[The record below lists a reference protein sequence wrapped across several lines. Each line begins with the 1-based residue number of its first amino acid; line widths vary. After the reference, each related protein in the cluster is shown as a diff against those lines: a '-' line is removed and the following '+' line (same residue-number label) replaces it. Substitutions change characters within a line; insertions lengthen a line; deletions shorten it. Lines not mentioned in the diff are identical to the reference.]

1 MSTAQLT
8 SDTKIAISL
17 KKLQGKAHTKTENEL
32 YNEGLP
38 SGITLD
44 SSTVFGTKPPTN
56 PNTTLG
62 AITSNT
68 VEKVR
73 LVVEYIP
80 GSDSSSGRHGFK
92 LKLPDDYESTSINP
106 HRGNVPFKNGTE
118 LVSSNGLLQLV
129 PPSYDYRYEAVPYYG
144 QSGS

>member
-44 SSTVFGTKPPTN
+44 SSTVFGSKPPQTIAY
-56 PNTTLG
+56 NTIKG
-62 AITSNT
+62 G
-68 VEKVR
+68 K
-73 LVVEYIP
+73 YI
-80 GSDSSSGRHGFK
+80 F
-92 LKLPDDYESTSINP
+92 
-106 HRGNVPFKNGTE
+106 
-118 LVSSNGLLQLV
+118 
-129 PPSYDYRYEAVPYYG
+129 
-144 QSGS
+144 